1 MRVIRSISEMQKWTT
16 VEHSA
21 GHTVGFVPTMGA
33 LHQGHAE
40 LFSRSVSENKRT
52 VVSIFVNSLQFNS
65 VSDLE
70 AYPRQIEQ
78 DMVIAEQQ
86 SVDVLFVPDHEEMY
100 PNGFASTVS
109 AGPIAQHMEGLHRPG
124 HFDGVA
130 TVVVKL
136 LNAVM
141 PDAAY
146 FGLKDFQQLAVIR
159 SVVRDLNIKCD
170 VRGVPTV
177 RNGMGL
183 ALSSRNSRLS
193 TDRLEQASIIFSLL
207 NEMVIQARSSE
218 TSTLTLQNHFNDR
231 MKSVSSATVEYVEVV
246 DSDSLLPAITA
257 QKGTTICVAVWFDD
271 VRLIDNISI

>member
-70 AYPRQIEQ
+70 AYPRQLEQ
-78 DMVIAEQQ
+78 DKVISEQQ

-100 PNGFASTVS
+100 PNGFASIVS

-141 PDAAY
+141 PDVAY
-146 FGLKDFQQLAVIR
+146 FGIKDFQQLAVIR

-231 MKSVSSATVEYVEVV
+231 IKSVSSAKMEYVEVV